1 MAIRRIAEWFIPD
14 RVRESHEL
22 VIRARTVISVGLLA
36 GLIVPVFALSYF
48 KLNHPAMAW
57 GILAGGAGL
66 LLGPVLLKLTGAIGF
81 TAEFIVGCMF
91 AMVCWMCYVNGGIQ
105 SSSVVWYASIPF
117 TAIFVGGRRSGVVWT
132 VLTLLAIVLL
142 LLLDGD
148 PGSLPEVPIP
158 AEEHPRLL
166 AKSLA
171 GLSLVVLSLA
181 LAFDKAKAL
190 GFQKLEAARAEA
202 ECASQAM
209 QQMMEQVTRSIQ
221 AASCASREIAAST
234 TLMAR
239 TMAEQGQRTEDMVV
253 SAQQMAVVTGENA
266 EQSVSATRMAED
278 TGLAAS
284 LGGQAM
290 DQAVSQLNQAGQ
302 VISNAASRLEAL
314 EKCSAEVSGIVQL
327 IRDIAEQTNLLA
339 LNAAIEAARAGEM
352 GRGFAVVADEV
363 RKLAERTQGATLDI
377 EQKIRLIVDG
387 TNQSVDAMRD
397 GNTQMQA
404 GRSHAVAAQDKLAG
418 IIRDTHQLGGLLQR
432 VSSAEASQNRGF
444 ADFAGTITTM
454 GEATRTL
461 AAETGTIADATRRLD
476 SLIEELG
483 ASVAQFHRQAA

>member
-14 RVRESHEL
+14 KVRESHEL

-36 GLIVPVFALSYF
+36 GLVVPVFALSYF
-48 KLNHPAMAW
+48 KLQHPAMAW

-66 LLGPVLLKLTGAIGF
+66 LLGPLLLKLTGAIRF

-91 AMVCWMCYVNGGIQ
+91 AMVCWMSYVNGGIL

-117 TAIFVGGRRSGVVWT
+117 TAIFVGGRRSGMVWT
-132 VLTLLAIVLL
+132 VLTLLAIAVF
-142 LLLDGD
+142 LLLDGE
-148 PGSLPEVPIP
+148 PGALPEVPI
-158 AEEHPRLL
+158 AATEHPMLQ
-166 AKSLA
+166 AKSLV

-202 ECASQAM
+202 ERASQAM
-209 QQMMEQVTRSIQ
+209 QQMMEQVTRSIH

-239 TMAEQGQRTEDMVV
+239 TMAEQGQRTEAMVV

-266 EQSVSATRMAED
+266 EQSISATRMAED
-278 TGLAAS
+278 AGQAASDGGLA
-284 LGGQAM
+284 M
-290 DQAVSQLNQAGQ
+290 DHAVAQLNQAGQ
-302 VISNAASRLEAL
+302 VISHAASQLETL
-314 EKCSAEVSGIVQL
+314 EKCSREVSGIVQL
-327 IRDIAEQTNLLA
+327 IRGIAEQTNLLA

-387 TNQSVDAMRD
+387 TNQSVGAMLD

-404 GRSHAVAAQDKLAG
+404 GRCHAVAAQDKLAG

-432 VSSAEASQNRGF
+432 VSSAEAQQNQGF

-483 ASVAQFHRQAA
+483 ASVTRFHGQTA

>member
-1 MAIRRIAEWFIPD
+1 MAIRHITEWFIPD

-22 VIRARTVISVGLLA
+22 AIRARTVISVGLLA

-48 KLNHPAMAW
+48 ELHHPAMAW
-57 GILAGGAGL
+57 GLLAGGAGL
-66 LLGPVLLKLTGAIGF
+66 LLGPVLLKLTGAIRF
-81 TAEFIVGCMF
+81 TAEFTVGCMF
-91 AMVCWMCYVNGGIQ
+91 ALVGWMGYVNGGIL

-117 TAIFVGGRRSGVVWT
+117 TAIFVGGRRSGVAWT
-132 VLTLLAIVLL
+132 LLTLLAIGLFLL
-142 LLLDGD
+142 LESD
-148 PGSLPEVPIP
+148 PGALPEVPIP
-158 AEEHPRLL
+158 ADEHPRLL

-181 LAFDKAKAL
+181 WAFDKAKAQ
-190 GFQKLEAARAEA
+190 GFQKLETARTEA
-202 ECASQAM
+202 ERATQAM
-209 QQMMEQVTRSIQ
+209 QQMMEQVRRSIHA
-221 AASCASREIAAST
+221 AASASREIASST

-239 TMAEQGQRTEDMVV
+239 TMAEQRQRTEDMVV
-253 SAQQMAVVTGENA
+253 SAQQMAVVTGENT
-266 EQSVSATRMAED
+266 EQSISATHMAED
-278 TGLAAS
+278 AGQAAS

-290 DQAVSQLNQAGQ
+290 DQAVDQLNQAGQ
-302 VISNAASRLEAL
+302 VISHAASRLEAL

-339 LNAAIEAARAGEM
+339 LNAAIEAARAGES

-397 GNTQMQA
+397 GNTQMQV
-404 GRSHAVAAQDKLAG
+404 GRSHALAAQDRLAG
-418 IIRDTHQLGGLLQR
+418 IIGDTHRLGGLLRQ
-432 VSSAEASQNRGF
+432 VSSAEASQNQGF
-444 ADFAGTITTM
+444 VQFAGTITAM

-461 AAETGTIADATRRLD
+461 TAETETIADATHRLD
-476 SLIEELG
+476 GLIDELG
-483 ASVAQFHRQAA
+483 MSVAQFQHRAA

>member
-66 LLGPVLLKLTGAIGF
+66 LLGPVLLRLTGAIRF

-91 AMVCWMCYVNGGIQ
+91 AMVCWMSYVNGGIL

-117 TAIFVGGRRSGVVWT
+117 TAIFVGGRRSGVAWT
-132 VLTLLAIVLL
+132 LLTLIAIGVF

-148 PGSLPEVPIP
+148 PGALPEVPIP
-158 AEEHPRLL
+158 ADEHPKLL

-171 GLSLVVLSLA
+171 GLSLVVLTLA
-181 LAFDKAKAL
+181 MAFDKAKAQ
-190 GFQKLEAARAEA
+190 GFQKLEAARTEA
-202 ECASQAM
+202 ERATQAM
-209 QQMMEQVTRSIQ
+209 QQMMEQVTRSIH
-221 AASCASREIAAST
+221 AASCASREIADST

-239 TMAEQGQRTEDMVV
+239 TMAEQRQRTEDMVV

-266 EQSVSATRMAED
+266 EQSISATRMAED
-278 TGLAAS
+278 TGQAAND
-284 LGGQAM
+284 GGQAM

-302 VISNAASRLEAL
+302 VISHAASRLEAL

-339 LNAAIEAARAGEM
+339 LNAAIEAARAGES

-404 GRSHAVAAQDKLAG
+404 GRSHAIAAQDKLAG
-418 IIRDTHQLGGLLQR
+418 IIRDTLRLGGLLQR
-432 VSSAEASQNRGF
+432 VSDAEASQNQGF
-444 ADFAGTITTM
+444 SHFAGTITAM

-461 AAETGTIADATRRLD
+461 TTETETIADATRRLD